1 MCKFNKIMLI
11 NLSNHP
17 SSKWSEEQT
26 QMANESYGEIVD
38 FPFPN
43 VDPTGDETYIERLAD
58 ECVAEIRSLS
68 NQTENVT
75 VHLMG
80 EMTLSFAIL
89 KKISNLGI
97 ECVASTTERIV
108 NEYEGGKKEV
118 LFKFVRFRKY
128 I

>member
-17 SSKWSEEQT
+17 SSKWSEKQK
-26 QMANESYGEIVD
+26 QVANESYGEIVD
-38 FPFPN
+38 SPFPN
-43 VDPTGDETYIERLAD
+43 VDPAGDETYIERLAD

-68 NQTENVT
+68 NQTENLT

-80 EMTLSFAIL
+80 EMTLSFSIL
-89 KKISNLGI
+89 KKLSNMGI
-97 ECVASTTERIV
+97 ECVASTTDRIV

-118 LFKFVRFRKY
+118 LFKFVGFRKY

>member
-1 MCKFNKIMLI
+1 MLI

-17 SSKWSEEQT
+17 SSKWSEKQK
-26 QMANESYGEIVD
+26 QVANESYGEIVD

-58 ECVAEIRSLS
+58 ECVSTICSLS

-80 EMTLSFAIL
+80 EMTLSFSIL
-89 KKISNLGI
+89 KKLSNMGI

-118 LFKFVRFRKY
+118 LFKFVGFRKY